1 MAYEYAMRVAITRE
15 ISTSIDRCELTHL
28 SRQAIDI
35 PKARAQHE
43 AYEHRLNQAGCSVVR
58 LPTADDLPDSV
69 FIEDIAVVFDELAV
83 VARPGA
89 PSRRGE
95 TECVAEALQ
104 AYGPLRRIEAPG
116 TLDGGDVL
124 TVGKRVFVGR
134 SQRTNEAAIS
144 QLAQILQPYGYQVC
158 GLTVDGCLHL
168 KSAVTAL
175 SDSQLLINRGWAPAD
190 QFQSS
195 FQLIEVDKSEP
206 YAANALRIGNAVI
219 YPTGYPRTRAR
230 LEEAGVHILDV
241 DVTELIKAEGA
252 VTCCSLI
259 LDAVPKRE
267 AA

>member
-1 MAYEYAMRVAITRE
+1 MRVAITRE
-15 ISTSIDRCELTHL
+15 ISPSIERCELTHL

-35 PKARAQHE
+35 PKARAEHK
-43 AYEHRLNQAGCSVVR
+43 AYEQQLSQAGCSIVR
-58 LPTADDLPDSV
+58 LSSADDLPDSV
-69 FIEDIAVVFDELAV
+69 FIEDVAVVFDEVGV

-95 TECVAEALQ
+95 TVGVAKALQ
-104 AYGPLRRIEAPG
+104 AYRPLRHIEAPG

-134 SQRTNEAAIS
+134 SRRTNKAAIS

-158 GLTVDGCLHL
+158 DLNVSGCLHL

-175 SDSQLLINRGWAPAD
+175 SDEQVLINRTWVPAE
-190 QFQSS
+190 QFES
-195 FQLIEVDKSEP
+195 FQLIEVDESEP
-206 YAANALRIGNAVI
+206 YAANALRIGDRVI

-230 LEEAGVHILDV
+230 LEAAGVRILDV

-259 LDAVPKRE
+259 FDAVPKRE
-267 AA
+267 GN

>member
-1 MAYEYAMRVAITRE
+1 MRVAITRE
-15 ISTSIDRCELTHL
+15 ISPSIERCELTHL

-35 PKARAQHE
+35 PKARAEHE
-43 AYEHRLNQAGCSVVR
+43 AYERQLSQAGCSIVR
-58 LPTADDLPDSV
+58 LSSADDLPDSV
-69 FIEDIAVVFDELAV
+69 FIEDVAVVFDEVAV

-95 TECVAEALQ
+95 TVGVAKALQ
-104 AYGPLRRIEAPG
+104 AYRPLRHIEAPG

-134 SQRTNEAAIS
+134 SRRTNTAAIS

-158 GLTVDGCLHL
+158 DLNVGGCLHL

-175 SDSQLLINRGWAPAD
+175 SDEQLLINRTWVPAE
-190 QFQSS
+190 QFES
-195 FQLIEVDKSEP
+195 FQLIDVDGSEP
-206 YAANALRIGNAVI
+206 YAANALRIGDRVI

-230 LEEAGVHILDV
+230 LEAAGVRILDV

-259 LDAVPKRE
+259 FDAVPKRE
-267 AA
+267 GN

>member
-1 MAYEYAMRVAITRE
+1 MAFEYAMRVAITRE
-15 ISTSIDRCELTHL
+15 TSPSLDRCELTHL

-43 AYEHRLNQAGCSVVR
+43 AYEHRLSQAGCTVVR
-58 LPTADDLPDSV
+58 LPTTDDLPDSV

-95 TECVAEALQ
+95 TECVAEALK
-104 AYGPLRRIEAPG
+104 AYRPLRRIETPG
-116 TLDGGDVL
+116 TLDGRDVL

-134 SQRTNEAAIS
+134 SQRTNEAAVS

-158 GLTVDGCLHL
+158 ELTVDGCLHL

-175 SDSQLLINRGWAPAD
+175 SDTQLLINRVWAPAD
-190 QFQSS
+190 QLQSS
-195 FQLIEVDKSEP
+195 FQLIEVDESEP

-259 LDAVPKRE
+259 LDAVPKRD
-267 AA
+267 AV